1 MDFSVP
7 ARKDQEQ
14 APAKHVGPAATM
26 RQDLLF
32 PGDCD
37 PAEMRSLFPWG
48 WVGLEDVLLF
58 WTLASAPGTS
68 VKVEVQGMAPYGTR
82 WAWNGLI
89 GRSEVSRKNISW
101 SRAELVAWAEPA
113 LFSEYG
119 LSPQI
124 ISCCDYHDNLDFISS
139 LTSFQTLPCLP

>member
-82 WAWNGLI
+82 
-89 GRSEVSRKNISW
+89 
-101 SRAELVAWAEPA
+101 
-113 LFSEYG
+113 
-119 LSPQI
+119 
-124 ISCCDYHDNLDFISS
+124 
-139 LTSFQTLPCLP
+139 